1 MAQNPIADALLSRRR
16 DKVPSLPAGGV
27 RPTFG
32 NAPDPSFGRPAA
44 PPLTGAFPGVTPA
57 LPGPAAATLP
67 VGLPAQAQPP
77 FSSSGAAP
85 GRPPLAFP
93 ANLPAQANAQ
103 PPPFNGGLP
112 GQPPV
117 IPGGVPGAF
126 PATLPAQARA
136 QPPAFNGGE
145 QPAFATGIPPNV
157 QQTIAALL
165 SRGGQGGGLTD
176 VLARLGTLRG

>member
-1 MAQNPIADALLSRRR
+1 MALHNPIADALLSRRR

-32 NAPDPSFGRPAA
+32 NAPDTSFGRPAIQ
-44 PPLTGAFPGVTPA
+44 PLTGAFPGATPA

-77 FSSSGAAP
+77 FSSSGVAP
-85 GRPPLAFP
+85 GRPPFAFP
-93 ANLPAQANAQ
+93 ATLPAQANAQ
-103 PPPFNGGLP
+103 PPPFAGG
-112 GQPPV
+112 GQPP
-117 IPGGVPGAF
+117 
-126 PATLPAQARA
+126 
-136 QPPAFNGGE
+136 
-145 QPAFATGIPPNV
+145 FATGIPPNV

-165 SRGGQGGGLTD
+165 SRGVQGGGLND